1 VAADHSIDSIV
12 SLAKRRGFVYPTGE
26 IYGGTRSAWDYGPLG
41 VELKE
46 NIRRQWWRSTVQMRE
61 DVVGIDSAVILPREV
76 WVASGHVD
84 AFVDPLT
91 ECHNCHHRFRAD
103 QLEEAY
109 EAKHG
114 HLPKNGLEDIN
125 CPDCGVKGKFT
136 EPRMFNGLLKTYLG
150 PVESDE
156 GLHYLRPETAQ
167 GIFTNFLSVMNS
179 SRRKPPF
186 GIAQVGKGFRNEITP
201 GNFIFRT
208 REFEMMELEYFVEP
222 GTDEEWHE
230 YWLKERFDWYV
241 GLGIKPENLR
251 YYEHPKEKLS
261 HYSKRTVDLEYRFG
275 FGGTEFS
282 ELEGIA
288 NRTDFDLT
296 THSKH
301 AGVDLTYF
309 DQDKGERWTPYVIE
323 PAAGLT
329 RSVLA
334 FLLDAYDMDVAPNTK
349 GGVDKRSVLR
359 FDVRLAPVKVAVLPL
374 SRHADLSPKARD
386 LAAQL
391 RSRWNVEFDDAG
403 AIGRRYRRQ
412 DEIGTPYCVTV
423 DFDTLDDDAVTV
435 RERDSMR
442 QDRIGLD
449 RVESYLG
456 EQLPAC

>member
-1 VAADHSIDSIV
+1 
-12 SLAKRRGFVYPTGE
+12 
-26 IYGGTRSAWDYGPLG
+26 
-41 VELKE
+41 
-46 NIRRQWWRSTVQMRE
+46 
-61 DVVGIDSAVILPREV
+61 
-76 WVASGHVD
+76 
-84 AFVDPLT
+84 
-91 ECHNCHHRFRAD
+91 
-103 QLEEAY
+103 
-109 EAKHG
+109 
-114 HLPKNGLEDIN
+114 
-125 CPDCGVKGKFT
+125 
-136 EPRMFNGLLKTYLG
+136 
-150 PVESDE
+150 
-156 GLHYLRPETAQ
+156 LRPETAQ

-230 YWLKERFDWYV
+230 YWLKERFAWYV

-334 FLLDAYDMDVAPNTK
+334 FLLDAYDLDEAPNTK

-412 DEIGTPYCVTV
+412 DEVGTPFCITV
-423 DFDTLDDDAVTV
+423 DFDTLTDDAVTV

-442 QDRIGLD
+442 QDRIGFD
-449 RVESYLG
+449 GVVTYLS
-456 EQLPAC
+456 ERLPGC